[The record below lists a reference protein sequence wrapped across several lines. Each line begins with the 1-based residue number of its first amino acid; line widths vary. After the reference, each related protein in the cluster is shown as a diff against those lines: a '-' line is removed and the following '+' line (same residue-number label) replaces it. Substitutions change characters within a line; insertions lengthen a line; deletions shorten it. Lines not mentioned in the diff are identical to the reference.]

1 VENFEGRV
9 HSSPADLAENVCR
22 VALWLCIVLMSGCVY
37 MSAHTPRGACLHDLS
52 SPVRNFCVV
61 APGVLWRGARPNP
74 ADAKW
79 LLEQRVG
86 TVVSVQVDSLATFE
100 AALPREDFAHD
111 VSYFQIQ
118 GFNPL
123 QILSRSELDEHMAV
137 FIAIVKSAPKPI
149 YLHCRA
155 GVDRAGVMVAGYRVL
170 IEGSSAQDAI
180 AEMARFHSPWL
191 RLDARYVRTV
201 AQHRTEILRRADE
214 LSARVRPTTHIECAR
229 GHCIKGM
236 TN

>member
-1 VENFEGRV
+1 
-9 HSSPADLAENVCR
+9 
-22 VALWLCIVLMSGCVY
+22 M
-37 MSAHTPRGACLHDLS
+37 
-52 SPVRNFCVV
+52 
-61 APGVLWRGARPNP
+61 LWRGARPNP

-79 LLEQRVG
+79 LLERRVG
-86 TVVSVQVDSLATFE
+86 TVVSVEVDSLPTFE
-100 AALPREDFAHD
+100 AVVPREDFAHD

-123 QILSRSELDEHMAV
+123 QILTRSQLDEHMAV

-170 IEGSSAQDAI
+170 IEGTSAQDAI

-201 AQHRTEILRRADE
+201 AEHRTEILRRADE
-214 LSARVRPTTHIECAR
+214 LSTRVRPTTHIECAR
-229 GHCIKGM
+229 GNCTKGM